1 MARRKLDVSEFAGPV
16 VKRLLLS
23 LGVVSLLLASFA
35 PAASDPGVVNPPG
48 ASGGVGGDSFWVGI
62 VAPGQD
68 GGSGNVSTGDANG
81 PAPYR
86 YVWLPPT
93 TGGLAPIDP
102 VCDAGSGTPGQPY
115 TLVVQDLTGNIVNME
130 ARCVATGPA
139 GPVLPALPPVPSIG
153 EIWRAALRQIPPP
166 KIGINPRPT
175 GLTGL
180 ETWLWYEGPEEL
192 QVSTSIGPWT
202 VTGTARVQE
211 VTFEMGEGRTAK
223 ADRAGSESDPAAR
236 YVYETKGEYR
246 VVATARW
253 GADFVLTGPGL
264 PPRPTPMGVA
274 VLRSS
279 EDYPVQE
286 VRGLLVPE
294 RRT

>member
-1 MARRKLDVSEFAGPV
+1 L
-16 VKRLLLS
+16 KRSLS
-23 LGVVSLLLASFA
+23 MVAMLLAMW
-35 PAASDPGVVNPPG
+35 PGIAA
-48 ASGGVGGDSFWVGI
+48 AVGGDTGEPTASGAIAGDTVLVGI
-62 VAPGQD
+62 IAPGQS
-68 GGSGNVSTGDANG
+68 GGAGAVSAGDPNG

-86 YVWLPPT
+86 YTWVP
-93 TGGLAPIDP
+93 GGIIAGRGPS
-102 VCDAGSGTPGQPY
+102 CDAGFGQPGWLH
-115 TLVVQDLTGNIVNME
+115 TLVVTDLSGAIVNQE
-130 ARCVATGPA
+130 VRCLALNPDGS
-139 GPVLPALPPVPSIG
+139 LPAPPPVPPAPSIG

-166 KIGINPRPT
+166 EIGINPRPT

-192 QVSTSIGPWT
+192 QVSTTIGPWT
-202 VTGTARVQE
+202 VTGTARVQD
-211 VTFEMGEGRTAK
+211 VVFEMGEGRTAR

-253 GADFVLTGPGL
+253 GADFLLSGPGL

-286 VRGLLVPE
+286 VRGLLVPD
-294 RRT
+294 RGT

>member
-1 MARRKLDVSEFAGPV
+1 LKRSLSIV
-16 VKRLLLS
+16 VM
-23 LGVVSLLLASFA
+23 LLAMW
-35 PAASDPGVVNPPG
+35 PGV
-48 ASGGVGGDSFWVGI
+48 AAAVGGDTGEPTGGGAVAGDTILVGI
-62 VAPGQD
+62 IAPGQEA
-68 GGSGNVSTGDANG
+68 GSGTVSAGDPNG
-81 PAPYR
+81 PAPYK
-86 YVWLPPT
+86 YLWLPPT

-102 VCDAGSGTPGQPY
+102 ICDAGFGTPGQPY
-115 TLVVQDLTGNIVNME
+115 TLVVQDLAGNIVNME
-130 ARCVATGPA
+130 ARCVAIGPA

-192 QVSTSIGPWT
+192 QVSASIGPWT

-223 ADRAGSESDPAAR
+223 ADRAGSESEPAAR

-264 PPRPTPMGVA
+264 LPRPTPMGIA

-286 VRGLLVPE
+286 VRGLLVPDRE
-294 RRT
+294 A

>member
-1 MARRKLDVSEFAGPV
+1 MRRAIVCV
-16 VKRLLLS
+16 
-23 LGVVSLLLASFA
+23 GVVALIQAFA
-35 PAASDPGVVNPPG
+35 AHVKAEPGFYNPPG
-48 ASGGVGGDSFWVGI
+48 AGGGVGEASFWVGI
-62 VAPGQD
+62 VGPGQA
-68 GGSGNVSTGDANG
+68 GGTTSVNAGEPNG
-81 PAPYR
+81 PSPYR
-86 YVWLPPT
+86 YTWLPPT

-102 VCDAGSGTPGQPY
+102 ICDAGAGAAGRPY
-115 TLVVQDLTGNIVNME
+115 TLVVQDLNGGIVNME
-130 ARCVATGPA
+130 ARCVAVGPA
-139 GPVLPALPPVPSIG
+139 GPLVPELPPVPSIG
-153 EIWRAALRQIPPP
+153 EIWRAAMRQIPPP

-180 ETWLWYEGPEEL
+180 DTWLWYEGPAEL

-202 VTGTARVQE
+202 VTGTARVQD
-211 VTFEMGEGRTAK
+211 VVFEMGEGRTA
-223 ADRAGSESDPAAR
+223 RATGPGSAANPAAR
-236 YVYETKGEYR
+236 YVYETKGRYTI
-246 VVATARW
+246 VATARW

-294 RRT
+294 RG

>member
-1 MARRKLDVSEFAGPV
+1 LILALGIVLSSSSPALADTFGGPPDAG
-16 VKRLLLS
+16 
-23 LGVVSLLLASFA
+23 
-35 PAASDPGVVNPPG
+35 
-48 ASGGVGGDSFWVGI
+48 GGTSGDSFFVGI
-62 VAPGQD
+62 IAPGQ
-68 GGSGNVSTGDANG
+68 GGGGGTVSAGDPNG
-81 PAPYR
+81 PAPYK
-86 YVWLPPT
+86 YTWVP
-93 TGGLAPIDP
+93 GGVFGGRGPS
-102 VCDAGSGTPGQPY
+102 CDAGFGQPGWLH
-115 TLVVQDLTGNIVNME
+115 TLVVTDLSGAIVSQEVQCLALNPD
-130 ARCVATGPA
+130 GSLPA
-139 GPVLPALPPVPSIG
+139 PPALPPVPSIG

-192 QVSTSIGPWT
+192 QVTTSIGPWT
-202 VTGTARVQE
+202 VTGTARVQD
-211 VTFEMGEGRTAK
+211 VVFEMGEGRTAR

-236 YVYETKGEYR
+236 YVYETKGRYR

-279 EDYPVQE
+279 EDYAVQE
-286 VRGLLVPE
+286 VRGLLVPQ
-294 RRT
+294 R

>member
-1 MARRKLDVSEFAGPV
+1 MIRYIAVF
-16 VKRLLLS
+16 
-23 LGVVSLLLASFA
+23 LGLFGAFCA
-35 PAASDPGVVNPPG
+35 PAWGVPVGDP
-48 ASGGVGGDSFWVGI
+48 SGGGAISGDTIIVGI
-62 VAPGQD
+62 ISPGQ
-68 GGSGNVSTGDANG
+68 GGGGGAVSAGDPNG
-81 PAPYR
+81 PAPYK
-86 YVWLPPT
+86 YTWVP
-93 TGGLAPIDP
+93 GGVFGGRGPS
-102 VCDAGSGTPGQPY
+102 CDAGFGEPGWLH
-115 TLVVQDLTGNIVNME
+115 TLVVTDLSGAIVSQEVQCLALNPD
-130 ARCVATGPA
+130 GSLP
-139 GPVLPALPPVPSIG
+139 PPPALPPVPSIG

-202 VTGTARVQE
+202 VTGTARVQD
-211 VTFEMGEGRTAK
+211 VVFDMGEGRTAR
-223 ADRAGSESDPAAR
+223 ADRAGSASDPAAR
-236 YVYETKGEYR
+236 YVYETKGRYR
-246 VVATARW
+246 IVATARW

-294 RRT
+294 R

>member
-1 MARRKLDVSEFAGPV
+1 VSHCLALTTSF
-16 VKRLLLS
+16 LLS
-23 LGVVSLLLASFA
+23 LGLASSA
-35 PAASDPGVVNPPG
+35 IAAPIGDPSGGGEVKADKMIVELTTSGQVGDPGGPGTPMSADSPAAPS
-48 ASGGVGGDSFWVGI
+48 
-62 VAPGQD
+62 
-68 GGSGNVSTGDANG
+68 
-81 PAPYR
+81 PYR
-86 YVWLPPT
+86 YMWLPPT
-93 TGGLAPIDP
+93 TGGLAPINP
-102 VCDAGSGTPGQPY
+102 ICDAGLGTGGVPY
-115 TLVVQDLTGNIVNME
+115 TLVVQDLGGAIVNME
-130 ARCVATGPA
+130 SRCVPMTAAGPA
-139 GPVLPALPPVPSIG
+139 LPQLPPVPSIE

-180 ETWLWYEGPEEL
+180 DTWLWYEGPAEL
-192 QVSTSIGPWT
+192 QVSVSIGPWT

-211 VTFEMGEGRTAK
+211 VVFEMGDGRTAR
-223 ADRAGSESDPAAR
+223 ATSAGSEANPAAS
-236 YVYETKGEYR
+236 YVYETKGQYR
-246 VVATARW
+246 IVATARW

-294 RRT
+294 RA

>member
-1 MARRKLDVSEFAGPV
+1 LGREPGHRAAVGITAATV
-16 VKRLLLS
+16 VVIGVLLS
-23 LGVVSLLLASFA
+23 TAKPAFA
-35 PAASDPGVVNPPG
+35 PEPGIP
-48 ASGGVGGDSFWVGI
+48 SGGGSVSGDAVLVGI

-68 GGSGNVSTGDANG
+68 GGNGAEPASTGGGSA
-81 PAPYR
+81 PSPYR
-86 YVWLPPT
+86 YTWLPPT

-102 VCDAGSGTPGQPY
+102 ICVADSGVGGVPR
-115 TLVVQDLTGNIVNME
+115 TLVVQDLAGSIVNME
-130 ARCVATGPA
+130 ARCVPVGPT
-139 GPVLPALPPVPSIG
+139 GPVLPPLPPVPTVE
-153 EIWRAALRQIPPP
+153 EIWRAALRQVPPP
-166 KIGINPRPT
+166 TIGINPRPT

-180 ETWLWYEGPEEL
+180 ETWLWYEGPAEL

-211 VTFEMGEGRTAK
+211 VTFEMGEGRTAR
-223 ADRAGSESDPAAR
+223 ATSAGSEANPAAR
-236 YVYETKGEYR
+236 YVYERKGQYR
-246 VVATARW
+246 IAATARW

-286 VRGLLVPE
+286 VRGLLVPD